1 MENVLQKLQ
10 KGKVEEVRATAREL
24 IRKDREDPEGWF
36 LMGMVSHYKGNE
48 GHALECFERA
58 LYLQKSEKFH
68 KAKSVAHMAL
78 FEFEEAAHDLKKAL
92 ALKKDP
98 ESHFLLSIALMFL
111 SHPEASDEM
120 LEAYR
125 LNPGKTREMLQNF
138 FHAFFRDDPSIPEK
152 EKKEIMRMLS
162 GEK

>member
-24 IRKDREDPEGWF
+24 IRKDREGPEGWF

-48 GHALECFERA
+48 DYALECFERA

-78 FEFEEAAHDLKKAL
+78 FEFEEAAQDLKKAL

-111 SHPEASDEM
+111 SHPRASDEM

-138 FHAFFRDDPSIPEK
+138 FHAFFRDDKSIPEK